1 MYYSFRIIPYVL
13 HFYQPAGTSR
23 GVYFNRQSWFVLLS
37 SPAYPLRT
45 GIGECAPLPDL
56 SCDAGPD
63 YEHHLKAACRHVAM
77 TGIIDTEAL
86 RAYPSILFGL
96 ETALRHLQTGSF
108 ALWNTPF
115 SRHETGIPI
124 NGLIWM
130 GTKERMLAQIERK
143 LEQGFR
149 CVKLKIGAID
159 FEEEITLL
167 KYIRQRFA
175 ASEIEL
181 RLDANGAF
189 PPKNALQKLER
200 LSRFSIH
207 SIEQPVRAGQWEAM
221 AHLVK
226 NTPIP
231 VALDEEL
238 IGVNIPQEKQR
249 LLDTINPHYIILK
262 PSLHGGIQGSTE
274 WIDFARERNI
284 GWWITSALESNIG
297 LNAVAQWCATLNV
310 SIPQGLGT
318 GQLFTNNI
326 PLPLTIHKDE
336 LWYQSDLC
344 KGVRQ
349 LQEQVYETDR
359 EQQVL
364 WLEGIPYSK
373 ELALEL
379 ASQRLSDA
387 TIPEWERAFFSF
399 IQIWWNDSPTLT
411 VQTSGSTGTPK
422 LITVEKGRM
431 MQSAMLTCKY
441 LQLQQGDK
449 ALLCLPTEYI
459 AGKMMVVR
467 ALVAGL
473 DLYRVIPS
481 GHPLQHVPD
490 MEFAFAAMIPM
501 QVLHSLHDVVG
512 KIRLQHINHCIVGGA
527 SVDATLE
534 EELHAMPNSFYV
546 TYGMTETL
554 SHIAMRKING
564 KGASPYYQVFPQV
577 HLSLSD
583 EDTLIINAPL
593 VAEEVVETNDIAHIL
608 ADGSF
613 EILGRK
619 DNVIN
624 SGGLKFHPEL
634 LEKKLHAVLPDAFVV
649 TSVPDVVLG
658 QKLVLLLQRNST
670 EKEWIDIEIIN
681 YKMRSVLSVYE
692 MPKAIY
698 VCEKLP
704 FTPNG
709 KIDRNAARM
718 MAKEVNPVTG

>member
-1 MYYSFRIIPYVL
+1 M
-13 HFYQPAGTSR
+13 
-23 GVYFNRQSWFVLLS
+23 
-37 SPAYPLRT
+37 
-45 GIGECAPLPDL
+45 
-56 SCDAGPD
+56 
-63 YEHHLKAACRHVAM
+63 
-77 TGIIDTEAL
+77 
-86 RAYPSILFGL
+86 
-96 ETALRHLQTGSF
+96 
-108 ALWNTPF
+108 
-115 SRHETGIPI
+115 
-124 NGLIWM
+124 
-130 GTKERMLAQIERK
+130 
-143 LEQGFR
+143 
-149 CVKLKIGAID
+149 
-159 FEEEITLL
+159 
-167 KYIRQRFA
+167 
-175 ASEIEL
+175 
-181 RLDANGAF
+181 
-189 PPKNALQKLER
+189 
-200 LSRFSIH
+200 
-207 SIEQPVRAGQWEAM
+207 
-221 AHLVK
+221 
-226 NTPIP
+226 
-231 VALDEEL
+231 
-238 IGVNIPQEKQR
+238 
-249 LLDTINPHYIILK
+249 
-262 PSLHGGIQGSTE
+262 
-274 WIDFARERNI
+274 
-284 GWWITSALESNIG
+284 
-297 LNAVAQWCATLNV
+297 
-310 SIPQGLGT
+310 
-318 GQLFTNNI
+318 
-326 PLPLTIHKDE
+326 
-336 LWYQSDLC
+336 
-344 KGVRQ
+344 
-349 LQEQVYETDR
+349 
-359 EQQVL
+359 L
-364 WLEGIPYSK
+364 WLEGIPYPK

-422 LITVEKGRM
+422 LIIVEKGRM

-473 DLYRVIPS
+473 DLYRVVPS

-501 QVLHSLHDVVG
+501 QVLHSLHEAVG

-534 EELHAMPNSFYV
+534 EELLAMPNSFYV

-554 SHIAMRKING
+554 SHIAMRKLNG
-564 KGASPYYQVFPQV
+564 KDASPYYHVFPQV

-593 VAEEVVETNDIAHIL
+593 VAEEVIETNDIAHIL
-608 ADGSF
+608 PDGSF

-670 EKEWIDIEIIN
+670 TEKGQLDLEAMN

-692 MPKAIY
+692 MPKAVY

-709 KIDRNAARM
+709 KIDRNAARIM
-718 MAKEVNPVTG
+718 TKEANPVTG